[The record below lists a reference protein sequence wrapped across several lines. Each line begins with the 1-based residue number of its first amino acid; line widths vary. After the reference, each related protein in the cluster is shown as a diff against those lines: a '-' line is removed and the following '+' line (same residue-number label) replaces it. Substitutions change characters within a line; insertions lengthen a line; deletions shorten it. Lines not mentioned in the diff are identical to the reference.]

1 MLDPEL
7 DPELSPK
14 QQSNVTSGFHNKGP
28 NFKRTQHQ
36 PGVDKM
42 LTLRSLNITFYII
55 EKVGAL
61 RDTSF
66 YKLTNNW
73 PKLGGNISQSP
84 STNFT

>member
-14 QQSNVTSGFHNKGP
+14 QQSKVTSVFHNKGP

-42 LTLRSLNITFYII
+42 LTLRYLNITFYII

-66 YKLTNNW
+66 CKLTNN
-73 PKLGGNISQSP
+73 
-84 STNFT
+84 